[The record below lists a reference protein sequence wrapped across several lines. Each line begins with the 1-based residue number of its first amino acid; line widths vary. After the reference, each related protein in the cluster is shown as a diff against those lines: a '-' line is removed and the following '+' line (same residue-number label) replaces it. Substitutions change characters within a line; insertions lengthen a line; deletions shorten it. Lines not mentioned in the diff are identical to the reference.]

1 MGDDT
6 RRKRFLGLIPYG
18 REQDTSISSEHG
30 IALELQNIAQL
41 PKTNVNQF
49 IAQCIRV

>member
-6 RRKRFLGLIPYG
+6 RRKRFLGIIPYG
-18 REQDTSISSEHG
+18 KEQDTSISSEQS
-30 IALELQNIAQL
+30 IALELQNIADL
-41 PKTNVNQF
+41 PHTNVNQF